1 MRNFVVLGSL
11 CGKEGRNC
19 RNFNYLF
26 KERNERLWKKCHVQ
40 KRIITS
46 ASHSFA
52 APRLYKGGGP
62 EDEEEEDEEEERG
75 GGRTS
80 L

>member
-11 CGKEGRNC
+11 CGNGRRKC
-19 RNFNYLF
+19 RNFNYLL
-26 KERNERLWKKCHVQ
+26 KKGMRLRKKCHVQ

-52 APRLYKGGGP
+52 APGLYKGVGQ
-62 EDEEEEDEEEERG
+62 EVEEEEDEEEGPG